1 MSFID
6 FWLAISFLASRS
18 VIVSGLLSLFFY
30 CLHAKKK
37 RETVFIFISIS
48 GGVIISYVLK
58 RILQIPRPND
68 ALIPIE
74 GYAFPSGHAL
84 SAVIFY
90 SMLILLFHKK
100 IKNKVARNSFMVVNI
115 LIILLVGLSR
125 VMLKVHTFY
134 DVVGGFIIGLLWI
147 FIVYKVLEKIKL

>member
-37 RETVFIFISIS
+37 REAVFILISIS

-74 GYAFPSGHAL
+74 GYAFPSGHAM

-134 DVVGGFIIGLLWI
+134 DVVGGFMIGLLWI